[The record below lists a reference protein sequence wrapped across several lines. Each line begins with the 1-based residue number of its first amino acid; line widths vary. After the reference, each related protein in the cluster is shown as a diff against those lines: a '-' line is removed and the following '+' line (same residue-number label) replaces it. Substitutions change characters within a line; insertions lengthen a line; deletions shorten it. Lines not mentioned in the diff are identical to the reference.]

1 MRWCVGVERLQ
12 PRKKRG
18 LGPISIIDWKG
29 LYQSRLFSY
38 IWPAFVRVI
47 RPGTYPLT
55 PIFPR
60 SYPNIAP
67 LPPKCSLL
75 PLLSNYKQRP
85 DRNGY
90 LKQCLMILTQ
100 LIITNSWSRR
110 GSSKER
116 RTNPMVGLIKPLCG
130 SWKPWDNRRIPY
142 FWFISAYSMAS
153 SKHIVFSLRAL
164 ERTASQNGFI
174 VGLTKIFQRID
185 VVGGWVL
192 MIG

>member
-116 RTNPMVGLIKPLCG
+116 RTNPMVGLITPLCG

-142 FWFISAYSMAS
+142 FDLSPRIVWQAAS
-153 SKHIVFSLRAL
+153 ILFSLCVPLNELRARMDSL
-164 ERTASQNGFI
+164 
-174 VGLTKIFQRID
+174 
-185 VVGGWVL
+185 
-192 MIG
+192 